1 LQKPTLFLFVLFLS
15 CNTGDGL
22 MRFSMNFWAAQV
34 LHNWLVDR
42 QVADQVSLRQLL
54 PSPAALSPPPT
65 RKVHVGEILYESSL
79 LAPACTASKTRT
91 EPDMHHMT

>member
-1 LQKPTLFLFVLFLS
+1 MCLCVSQGHLDLQKPTLFLFVLFLS

-54 PSPAALSPPPT
+54 PSPAALSPSADEKGT
-65 RKVHVGEILYESSL
+65 RWRDIVWKLTAGACLY
-79 LAPACTASKTRT
+79 C
-91 EPDMHHMT
+91 